1 MSYKKDIAREVSST
15 LRVNRLKTSLMMS
28 KTFEY
33 ISEILAKEGRVE
45 LRNCGV
51 FEVVT
56 RKPRVSR
63 NPKTGE
69 VFHVPKRYK
78 VRFKPSKKMMDSII
92 GEAFKKIE
100 ILHQIKNIGIK

>member
-15 LRVNRLKTSLMMS
+15 LGVNRLKTTLMMS

-33 ISEILAKEGRVE
+33 IGEVLAKEGRVE
-45 LRNCGV
+45 LRNFGV

-69 VFHVPKRYK
+69 VFHVPKRYG

-92 GEAFKKIE
+92 GEACKKAE
-100 ILHQIKNIGIK
+100 ILLQIKNIEIK

>member
-1 MSYKKDIAREVSST
+1 MSYKKDIAREVSET
-15 LRVNRLKTSLMMS
+15 IRVNRLKTSLMMS

-45 LRNCGV
+45 LRNFGV

-56 RKPRVSR
+56 RKPRVTR
-63 NPKTGE
+63 NPRTGQIC
-69 VFHVPKRYK
+69 HTPKRYK

-92 GEAFKKIE
+92 GEACKKAE
-100 ILHQIKNIGIK
+100 ILLQIKNIEIK